1 MRKRILVVG
10 ISMMLCL
17 LGGCLQN
24 TPLTD
29 AEMDAVAEY
38 AAMILLSHDA
48 NYESVLWYDEEDKK
62 VWYEGNQSDNIQNVV
77 QGGTQKPE
85 GGTGGKIPGLND
97 MSTNEQLTAIVAV
110 EDFSVTY
117 EKFELKDAVISN
129 DYFTLS
135 AKEGRQYAVVSFLL
149 HNNTDSE
156 QVFDASKNGLEYSID
171 INTGS
176 VSKVSMSMLQNDLQY
191 MPITVPAKGTAEAV
205 LVFEI
210 AKKDINTAHLRIES
224 RYGDSVIIKMQ

>member
-1 MRKRILVVG
+1 MRKRILIVG
-10 ISMMLCL
+10 MSVMLCML
-17 LGGCLQN
+17 CGCLQN

-38 AAMILLSHDA
+38 AAMLLLSHDS
-48 NYESVLWYDEEDKK
+48 NYESVLWYGEDLDT
-62 VWYEGNQSDNIQNVV
+62 VGPENSDTENVQNNTQSNV
-77 QGGTQKPE
+77 QQPE
-85 GGTGGKIPGLND
+85 NSTGGPIPGLND
-97 MSTNEQLTAIVAV
+97 MSTNEQLTSIVAV
-110 EDFSVTY
+110 ENFSVTY
-117 EKFELKDAVISN
+117 EKFELKDAVVSN

-135 AKEGRQYAVVSFLL
+135 AKDGRQYAVVTFRLY
-149 HNNTDSE
+149 NNTDSE

-210 AKKDINTAHLRIES
+210 AKTDIKTAHLIIES
-224 RYGDSVIIKMQ
+224 RYNDCVIIKMQ